1 MKKIIFI
8 TLCFSLT
15 ILIAKAGEDPQV
27 TATELRSATIYRSGA
42 ELTHFTS
49 VRLPQGH
56 HELILGDISNYL
68 DINSVQVSCPA
79 GVTILSVE
87 FTTDHLVVPMVS
99 ERIRFLKDSLESVN
113 ERLETISLKRA
124 ITADLLEALRTN
136 KDIKGQQGLTVA
148 ELSKLMEYYEK
159 KVVEYKNELMGLQ
172 GQEKKWVTIRGK
184 LTEQLNEEEKKNN
197 RTAGRLHISLHSA
210 LAGNYD
216 LQVSYITPNAFWTP
230 TYDIRVDDIK
240 KPMKLIYKAKMVQT
254 TGLDWKKVKVSLSS
268 SLPSQWGNA
277 PVLQSWFLGYINPV
291 AVMDKRLMSNQIQ
304 GYYSAPRSR
313 PDLTGA
319 VAGIQ
324 VRGQA
329 SVDAN
334 SVPLYVVNGSIMS
347 SEEFQKIDAN
357 SIKSVDVIKE
367 AAATSLYGARASN
380 GVVVVTLKDG
390 LEDYVT
396 VSNSELNV
404 SFDIDMPFDIPS
416 NGKEQTATLTQYEV
430 PAFYKYY
437 SVPKL
442 DKDAYLLAEVA
453 DWEKLNLMPGEAN
466 IIFEGT
472 YVGRSFI
479 DPNSTQDTLNLTL
492 GRDKRVVV
500 KKEKLADFSSVKF
513 LGGNKLQKIT
523 YELTVKNNK
532 KDTVHMM
539 LKDQFPLSTLKEIE
553 VELDDDGGAAV
564 NQDIGVLTWR
574 LELAPGESRKIRF
587 SYTVKYPKDKQ
598 INLN

>member
-1 MKKIIFI
+1 MKKASYVF
-8 TLCFSLT
+8 LCFSLT
-15 ILIAKAGEDPQV
+15 FLSAKAGEDPQV
-27 TATELRSATIYRSGA
+27 TPTELRSATIYRSGA
-42 ELTHFTS
+42 ELTHFAS

-56 HELILGDISNYL
+56 QELVLGDISNML

-87 FTTDHLVVPMVS
+87 FTLDHLVVPTVS

-113 ERLETISLKRA
+113 ERLEMIALKKS
-124 ITADLLEALRTN
+124 ITADLLEALSSN

-159 KVVEYKNELMGLQ
+159 KIVEYKNELMSLK
-172 GQEKKWVTIRGK
+172 GQENKWLAIQGK
-184 LTEQLNEEEKKNN
+184 LNGQLMEEEKKNN
-197 RTAGRLHISLHSA
+197 RNAGRLHISLHSA

-230 TYDIRVDDIK
+230 TYDIRVDDIR
-240 KPMKLIYKAKMVQT
+240 KPMKLIYKARMVQT
-254 TGLDWKKVKVSLSS
+254 TGLDWKKVKLSLSS

-277 PVLQSWFLGYINPV
+277 PVLQSWFLGYINPIV
-291 AVMDKRLMSNQIQ
+291 VMDKRLMSNQIQ
-304 GYYSAPRSR
+304 GYAAAAPIANA
-313 PDLTGA
+313 GA
-319 VAGIQ
+319 TSEIRIRGI
-324 VRGQA
+324 A
-329 SVDAN
+329 SVKETGE
-334 SVPLYVVNGSIMS
+334 PLYVVNGAVMS
-347 SEEFQKIDAN
+347 SAEFQKIDAN
-357 SIKSVDVIKE
+357 SIKSVDVLKD
-367 AAATSLYGARASN
+367 ASATAIYGARGQN

-430 PAFYKYY
+430 PTFYKYY

-472 YVGRSFI
+472 YVGKSFI

-513 LGGNKLQKIT
+513 LGNNKLQKIT

-553 VELDDDGGAAV
+553 VELEEDGGAMV
-564 NQDIGVLTWR
+564 NRDIGVLTWR
-574 LELAPGESRKIRF
+574 LDLAPGESRKIRF
-587 SYTVKYPKDKQ
+587 SYSVKYPKDRQ